1 MKPIAAKD
9 EDSSLTPTI
18 TVAWL
23 MCNLKLSKLL
33 KFNKNC
39 IGLNLTIRVKE
50 SKVIIDTF
58 S

>member
-9 EDSSLTPTI
+9 EDSSLTPTTTI
-18 TVAWL
+18 AWL

-39 IGLNLTIRVKE
+39 LGINLTIHVKE
-50 SKVIIDTF
+50 SKVIIDVF